1 LWVNT
6 EIFPSPLRHPTL
18 TSDFPTSIDLNRK
31 NNHENIPKMGRE
43 LQKKKRRSSKHPVR
57 QSQKPKKAPNPLG
70 NSIIAKNW

>member
-1 LWVNT
+1 
-6 EIFPSPLRHPTL
+6 
-18 TSDFPTSIDLNRK
+18 
-31 NNHENIPKMGRE
+31 MGRE